1 VIRAVYFDVDDTLVD
16 FDASA
21 LAAFREIFGADAD
34 YAAWLRLSAEHY
46 PRYTSGELDFTA
58 MREARMAAYLELAG
72 QPMPAEEVRGAE
84 QRRMD
89 LLDASYALFDDAL
102 DCLDQLRARGLLL
115 GLITNNESVHQR
127 RKLVRVGL
135 ADRFDAVLISGE
147 CGVAKPERA
156 IFDLARARLSVS
168 ADEAVH
174 VGDNLLT
181 DVRGALDAGFA
192 AVWLNRRRPD
202 PADDPAGEAAGE
214 AVGVPVIGGLAEL
227 PALLLGALRRAEE
240 VR

>member
-1 VIRAVYFDVDDTLVD
+1 VIRAVFFDVDATLVD

-21 LAAFREIFGADAD
+21 LAALRELFGAAAD
-34 YAAWLRLSAEHY
+34 YDAWLQLSAVHY

-58 MREARMAAYLELAG
+58 MREARMAEYLRLVGRPFE
-72 QPMPAEEVRGAE
+72 AETVRSAE

-89 LLDASYALFDDAL
+89 LLDASYALFDDVL
-102 DCLDQLRARGLLL
+102 DCLEQLRADGFLL
-115 GLITNNESVHQR
+115 GLITNNDSEHQR
-127 RKLVRVGL
+127 RKLAHVRL

-147 CGVAKPERA
+147 CGAAKPERS
-156 IFDLARARLSVS
+156 IFDLARTRLGVS

-174 VGDNLLT
+174 VGDNLVT

-192 AVWLNRRRPD
+192 AVWLDRRSAHAELGLGR
-202 PADDPAGEAAGE
+202 
-214 AVGVPVIGGLAEL
+214 VGAPVIASLAEL
-227 PALLLGALRRAEE
+227 PGVLSGALRPTEG

>member
-1 VIRAVYFDVDDTLVD
+1 VIRAVFFDVDATLVD

-21 LAAFREIFGADAD
+21 LAALREIFGADAD

-46 PRYTSGELDFTA
+46 PRYTSGELDFTE
-58 MREARMAAYLELAG
+58 MREARMAAYLQRAG
-72 QPMPAEEVRGAE
+72 LPAPAETVRAAE
-84 QRRMD
+84 QRRID
-89 LLDASYALFDDAL
+89 LLDASYALFDDVI
-102 DCLDQLRARGLLL
+102 DCLDQLRADGFQL
-115 GLITNNESVHQR
+115 GLITNNDSDHQR

-156 IFDLARARLSVS
+156 IFDLARAQIGVC

-174 VGDNLLT
+174 VGDNLVT

-192 AVWLNRRRPD
+192 AVWLDRRSGG
-202 PADDPAGEAAGE
+202 AGASVEGRMCQSLAAWPSCPGSYR
-214 AVGVPVIGGLAEL
+214 
-227 PALLLGALRRAEE
+227 AL
-240 VR
+240 

>member
-1 VIRAVYFDVDDTLVD
+1 VIRAVCFDVDATLVD

-21 LAAFREIFGADAD
+21 LAALREIFGAQAD
-34 YAAWLRLSAEHY
+34 YDAWLRLSAEHY

-72 QPMPAEEVRGAE
+72 LPAPAETVRTAE

-89 LLDASYALFDDAL
+89 LLDASYALFDDVI
-102 DCLDQLRARGLLL
+102 DCLDQLRADGFLL
-115 GLITNNESVHQR
+115 GLITNNDADHQR
-127 RKLVRVGL
+127 RKLAHVGL

-156 IFDLARARLSVS
+156 IFDLARTRLGVS
-168 ADEAVH
+168 ADETVH
-174 VGDNLLT
+174 VGDNLVT

-192 AVWLNRRRPD
+192 AVWLDRRAGGRE
-202 PADDPAGEAAGE
+202 PAVEALD
-214 AVGVPVIGGLAEL
+214 VPVIGGLVEL
-227 PALLLGALRRAEE
+227 PGLLSGALRRAEG

>member
-1 VIRAVYFDVDDTLVD
+1 VIRAVFFDVDATLVD

-21 LAAFREIFGADAD
+21 LAALRELFGAAAD
-34 YAAWLRLSAEHY
+34 YEAWLQLSAVHY

-58 MREARMAAYLELAG
+58 MREARMAEYLRVGRPFE
-72 QPMPAEEVRGAE
+72 AETVRLAE

-89 LLDASYALFDDAL
+89 LLDASYALFDDVM
-102 DCLDQLRARGLLL
+102 DCLDQLRADGFLL
-115 GLITNNESVHQR
+115 GLITNNDPEYQR
-127 RKLVRVGL
+127 RKLAQVRL
-135 ADRFDAVLISGE
+135 ADRFDVVLISGE

-156 IFDLARARLSVS
+156 IFDLARTRLGVS

-174 VGDNLLT
+174 VGDNLVT

-192 AVWLNRRRPD
+192 AVW
-202 PADDPAGEAAGE
+202 
-214 AVGVPVIGGLAEL
+214 PVIASLAEL
-227 PALLLGALRRAEE
+227 PGVLSGALRPADG